1 MGIILQ
7 TKDLTKKFGDFT
19 ANDKIN
25 LTIEEG
31 EIKAIVG
38 ENGAGKSTLMNM
50 LYWQFKP
57 TSGDIYLRGKKVEF
71 NSPRD
76 AIQNG
81 IGMVHQHFMLVPSFK
96 VYENIL
102 LGTELSDDCIKFIID
117 AKKEQDAC
125 KELIDKY
132 GFDLDVNEIVEN
144 LSVGQQ
150 QKIEILKMLYRNVD
164 ILILDEPTSV
174 LTPQEV
180 DELLLQLKELNAQGK
195 TIIVIT
201 HKLREVMQV
210 SDSVT
215 VMKKGQI
222 IGNVCTSQT
231 NESELAQMMVGR
243 KVLLTVQNDYRG
255 QDSQE
260 KMYTVKNLTTINT
273 YGNVVVDHVGFEIDK
288 GEIYG
293 IAGVEGNGQS
303 ELVKLLSGM
312 MEATKGSVFFQGK
325 DVSNFWADELRR
337 LGIAII
343 PEDRYAQGLCVDMSL
358 SANSIAG
365 STASNVFKSRGTFNN
380 KLIRQH
386 CQELIDRYEIHIS
399 EFDGN
404 VSQLSG
410 GNAQKLII
418 AREMQRHPDLL
429 IASQPTRGVDIG
441 AIEFIHQQILDFR
454 NRGGAVLLISSE
466 LSEIMS
472 LSDRIGVMYKGR
484 IIGEVNP
491 QETTETEIGLLM
503 AGAIPQEAK
512 AHEE

>member
-25 LTIEEG
+25 LDVEEG

-57 TSGDIYLRGKKVEF
+57 TAGEIYLRGHKVEF

-76 AIQNG
+76 AIKNG

-102 LGTELSDDCIKFIID
+102 LGTELPDEKLKFLVD
-117 AKKEQDAC
+117 SNKEQQECAALV
-125 KELIDKY
+125 KKY
-132 GFDLDVNEIVEN
+132 GFDLDVNELVEN

-180 DELLLQLKELNAQGK
+180 DELLLQLKELKSQGK
-195 TIIVIT
+195 TIILIT

-215 VMKKGQI
+215 VIKKGQI
-222 IGNVCTSQT
+222 IGNGKTSET
-231 NESELAQMMVGR
+231 NEVELAQMMVGR
-243 KVLLTVQNDYRG
+243 TVLLTVQNDYSN
-255 QDSQE
+255 QESQE
-260 KMYTVKNLTTINT
+260 KMYSVKDLTTINT
-273 YGNVVVDHVGFEIDK
+273 YGNLVVDHVSFEINK

-312 MEATKGSVFFQGK
+312 MEATHGSVQYKGK
-325 DVSNFWADELRR
+325 EITNSWADELRN

-343 PEDRYAQGLCVDMSL
+343 PEDRYAQGLCKDMSL

-365 STASNVFKSRGTFNN
+365 STTSDAFKKRGIFDP
-380 KLIRQH
+380 KRIRQH
-386 CQELIDRYEIHIS
+386 CQELIDRYEIRIA

-418 AREMQRHPDLL
+418 AREMRREPDLL

-441 AIEFIHQQILDFR
+441 AIEFIHRQILDFR
-454 NRGGAVLLISSE
+454 NQGGAVLLISSE
-466 LSEIMS
+466 LSEILS
-472 LSDRIGVMYKGR
+472 LSDRIGVMYKGK
-484 IIGEVNP
+484 IIGEVDP
-491 QETTETEIGLLM
+491 KETNETEIGLLM
-503 AGAIPQEAK
+503 AGTIP
-512 AHEE
+512 EEVMVRE